1 MKKALL
7 AAAVFLAMTAQ
18 AKAENWIA
26 VGILTKQNV
35 KMNYFDAEYV
45 EIKGFKNRESCM
57 QVVHGEANTD
67 EYIGVGGTSGK
78 VPGLHWN
85 YDATCIHIN
94 DE

>member
-1 MKKALL
+1 MKMTLI
-7 AAAVFLAMTAQ
+7 AAAVFLAFQSQAQ
-18 AKAENWIA
+18 AENWIA

-35 KMNYFDAEYV
+35 KMNYFDAEFV
-45 EIKGFKNRESCM
+45 EIKGFKSRESCM

-85 YDATCIHIN
+85 YDATCVHIS
-94 DE
+94 DD